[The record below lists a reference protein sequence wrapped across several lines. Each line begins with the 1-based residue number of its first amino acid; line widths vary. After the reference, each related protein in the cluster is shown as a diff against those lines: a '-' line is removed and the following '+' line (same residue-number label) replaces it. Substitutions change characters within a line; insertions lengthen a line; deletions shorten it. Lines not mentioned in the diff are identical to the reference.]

1 MKRRI
6 LHVID
11 AIDEGGAEVILYHI
25 IRKLKHR
32 FDFGVAVLGT
42 FGKLSNAYTSLEIPI
57 YKYGSRRWNP
67 LTILKLIKTIRYG
80 NYDLLHCWLYKSSI
94 LGPLAARWKNRRSII
109 HDQSDVYP
117 QPLMKMYFPNPLVR
131 FFYLSIYRYM
141 VKISDGIIVLTPDTC
156 QSYKKH
162 YSVCPER
169 IIILPNMIDTSQF
182 TLQKDC
188 GALKKELGVP
198 ADAQLVSMIARL
210 HPQKGWNTFL
220 QVAQQ
225 VQKEFG
231 RTCLFL
237 IIGLGPEEKKLRDY
251 VESHRIQNVVFMGYR
266 KDIPYLLHN
275 SDIFLLTSTHEPFG
289 IVILEAMAC
298 GCPVVSTRS
307 SGPASIVEDGVDGL
321 LSDTG
326 DVQGLT
332 NHILRLL
339 KDKAFAHKLTQN
351 ARQKITDNYNL
362 ELFSSRVESIYEK
375 ISG

>member
-11 AIDEGGAEVILYHI
+11 AIDEGGAEVVLYQI
-25 IRKLKHR
+25 ISKLKHR
-32 FDFGVAVLGT
+32 FDFGVAVLGK
-42 FGKLSNAYTSLEIPI
+42 FGKLSDSYTSLEIPI

-67 LTILKLIKTIRYG
+67 LTLLKLMKTIHQG
-80 NYDLLHCWLYKSSI
+80 NYDLIHCHLYKSSI
-94 LGPLAARWKNRRSII
+94 IGPIASLCSSCRSIL
-109 HDQSDVYP
+109 HDHGDIYP

-131 FFYLSIYRYM
+131 FIYLSIYRYF
-141 VKISDGIIVLTPDTC
+141 VKIPDRIIVLTPDTY
-156 QSYKKH
+156 QSYMKH
-162 YSVCPER
+162 YSVCPEK
-169 IIILPNMIDTSQF
+169 IAILPNMIDTCQFSSQE
-182 TLQKDC
+182 DS

-198 ADAQLVSMIARL
+198 AETKLVSMIARL
-210 HPQKGWNTFL
+210 HPQKDWNTFL

-237 IIGLGPEEKKLRDY
+237 IIGLGPEESKLRDY
-251 VESHRIQNVVFMGYR
+251 VESHGIQNVMFLGYR
-266 KDIPYLLHN
+266 KDIPNVLHN

-321 LSDTG
+321 LSEVG

-339 KDKAFAHKLTQN
+339 KDEEFAHKLTQN
-351 ARQKITDNYNL
+351 ARQKTADKYNL
-362 ELFSSRVESIYEK
+362 ELFSSRVGNIYEG
-375 ISG
+375 ILG